1 MHYAERWLYLK
12 VDSKFPLLVAAV
24 AREGLGDEIHRLH
37 GDRGGQVFCLRGPIL
52 PLQSLHHQ
60 TGSLKWGHTAH
71 IHHHT
76 NHHFKGRPTRAGK
89 KQTQFRHRVLCASTL
104 GPVGCKIHPKS
115 HQDVRIL
122 QKVHQK
128 YYLYI
133 DSLFFISFIF

>member
-24 AREGLGDEIHRLH
+24 ARERLGDEIHRLH

-89 KQTQFRHRVLCASTL
+89 KTNPSVGTECTSTM
-104 GPVGCKIHPKS
+104 GPVGCKINAKS
-115 HQDVRIL
+115 HPDARIL

-128 YYLYI
+128 YYLNM
-133 DSLFFISFIF
+133 DSLYHLFF